1 MVVKTRPHYFRGE
14 NETIKKWYLFPDL
27 GVVNPTNKKAPFMGV
42 FLLGDNIRDSFEP
55 TRVGSTTSESETKV
69 SR

>member
-27 GVVNPTNKKAPFMGV
+27 GVVC
-42 FLLGDNIRDSFEP
+42 
-55 TRVGSTTSESETKV
+55 TTSARRTALKKDTFTV
-69 SR
+69 SFFIGFWD